1 MHWVIGKY
9 EKCTGRPLCVRYC
22 PRGWI
27 NIRKLGNS
35 TCLLSCLV
43 PLEYVWEW
51 KSLSPVLLFATP
63 WTDLPGSSVHEILQ
77 AKILEQVSH
86 SLFQGIFP
94 TQGLNPGLLHC
105 RWILYHLSHRQQLWW
120 LRKEVKNQFRVVIM
134 LAFLVAQMVK
144 NLPANIRDPGS
155 IPWDSL
161 EKGMITP
168 GFSPGFD
175 PMRFLGKRNGNS
187 RILTWGNPVVR
198 GVRQSAVHGVTK
210 SWTQL
215 SNQYT
220 HYPVKAGQ
228 GSLTNNLTCE

>member
-43 PLEYVWEW
+43 PLEYVWKW

-77 AKILEQVSH
+77 ARILEQVSH

-94 TQGLNPGLLHC
+94 TQGLNPGLPHC

-120 LRKEVKNQFRVVIM
+120 LSKEVKSQFRVVIM
-134 LAFLVAQMVK
+134 LDFLVAQMVK

-161 EKGMITP
+161 EKGMVTP
-168 GFSPGFD
+168 GFSPGEIPWSEESD
-175 PMRFLGKRNGNS
+175 RVQSMGSQRVGHNWATNTHITLWRLAREASLIIWHVSRDTIMLFLQMKTASKR
-187 RILTWGNPVVR
+187 
-198 GVRQSAVHGVTK
+198 
-210 SWTQL
+210 
-215 SNQYT
+215 
-220 HYPVKAGQ
+220 
-228 GSLTNNLTCE
+228 